1 MNGLVNGLG
10 TATAAAATAEWSGTW
25 VSRRLGV
32 RLGSAAASIG
42 PRISTD
48 MLAADDGTG
57 DLRALVGLALRRN
70 PRRAHLLVS
79 TVLGKHVPQLPHVVH
94 DAGLA
99 LGARVRDVLDS
110 DSATPVVLGYA
121 ETATGLGHCVAE
133 ALPGATYLHSTR
145 RPVEGV
151 APLGGFEEEHS
162 HATSHLLLPRDP
174 ELLSGS
180 GPLVLV
186 DDELST
192 GRTVLNTIET
202 LHDVAPRERYVIAAL
217 IDVRTPADRRTMAA
231 FAERLGA
238 HIDVVSLATGVVELP
253 HDALTRGAGLVAAEE
268 ARQDEEAQQVGELAQ
283 PSATRAAR
291 GSVVRLALDW
301 PEGLPDGGRHGF
313 TAGHQAA
320 LEKALPELGA
330 QLAGGL
336 AGARRVLVLGC
347 EELMYVPLRLAR
359 ALADATAH
367 ATSAANGSAAAA
379 GVEPAD
385 PAESAAP
392 EVRYSTTTRS
402 PVLAVDD
409 PGYAIRTRLTFPAHD
424 DPADGPG
431 DRFTYNVDPGADPA
445 RRFDTIVLVVDSA
458 ADTPALHAE
467 GGLLDV
473 LAGVAD
479 RVALAVVPS
488 HVPGDVPGGAFGDAS
503 GDASGD
509 ATGDVPGRVPS
520 TPGNAPDSEVAV

>member
-1 MNGLVNGLG
+1 M
-10 TATAAAATAEWSGTW
+10 TEAAAEWSGTW

-32 RLGSAAASIG
+32 RLGSADASIG

-48 MLAADDGTG
+48 VLAPEDGAAA
-57 DLRALVGLALRRN
+57 LRALVGLALRRN

-99 LGARVRDVLDS
+99 LGGLVRDVLGD
-110 DSATPVVLGYA
+110 ATGDEPGSRPVVLGYA

-145 RPVEGV
+145 RPVDGV

-162 HATSHLLLPRDP
+162 HATSHLLLPEDR
-174 ELLSGS
+174 ELLSGG

-202 LHDVAPRERYVIAAL
+202 VHGLAPRERYVIAAL
-217 IDVRTPADRRTMAA
+217 IDVRTASDRQTMAA
-231 FAERLGA
+231 FAARLGA
-238 HIDVVSLATGVVELP
+238 RVDVVALAGGVVELP
-253 HDALTRGAGLVAAEE
+253 DDVLTRGADLVAAEE
-268 ARQDEEAQQVGELAQ
+268 AAQTGVRAKAREA
-283 PSATRAAR
+283 RR
-291 GSVVRLALDW
+291 GTVARLALDW
-301 PEGLPDGGRHGF
+301 PAGLPDGGRHGF
-313 TAGHQAA
+313 TADHQDV
-320 LEKALPELGA
+320 LEKALPQLGA
-330 QLAGGL
+330 QLAAGL
-336 AGARRVLVLGC
+336 AGARRVLVLGS

-359 ALADATAH
+359 ALAEAPH
-367 ATSAANGSAAAA
+367 AEA
-379 GVEPAD
+379 V
-385 PAESAAP
+385 AESATAGPAADSGSAP

-409 PGYAIRTRLTFPAHD
+409 PGYAIRTRLAFPAHD

-431 DRFTYNVDPGADPA
+431 ERYTYNVDPGADPA
-445 RRFDTIVLVVDSA
+445 RRFDTIVLVADSV

-467 GGLLDV
+467 GGLLDA

-479 RVALAVVPS
+479 RVALVVVPS
-488 HVPGDVPGGAFGDAS
+488 HVPGRG
-503 GDASGD
+503 
-509 ATGDVPGRVPS
+509 PGRHTTDAPGT
-520 TPGNAPDSEVAV
+520 TPGNVPDSEVAV